1 MKDATDF
8 EFDDLQALLRF
19 GHGKLTETRFLLLRI
34 ADGAAARQWLSA
46 APVSSAA
53 AQGSPPE
60 TALQIAFSV
69 DGLRALG
76 LRESIIE
83 GFSDEFIAGMS
94 GDESRSRRLGDVGG
108 NAPEYWEWGGDPGR
122 MPHVLLLLYARK
134 GGIEAWRKNVEDE
147 RFARAFQRLHTL
159 PTGELGRIEPFGF
172 TDGVSQ
178 PEIDWAYRQSTD
190 LHERDVFSNW
200 VAPGEFVLGYPNE
213 YGLYTTRP
221 LVDPRKDGTASL
233 LPDAAE
239 DPALKDFGCNG
250 SYLVIRQ
257 LHQDVP
263 AFWQFIDQAVGSDPE
278 KREHLAASMVGR
290 KRDGMPLAPL
300 DARDIPGIERDD
312 ADNHFTYELDP
323 RGFRCPLGAHIRRA
337 NPRTGD
343 FPPGV
348 TGFVTRLLKILGFG
362 QTRSDEDL
370 IASTR
375 FHRLLRRGRSYGPL
389 LSPEDAVKPDAPAA
403 ERGLQFIT
411 LVANISRQFEFVQ
424 SAWSMS
430 STFGGVQQERD
441 PLIGTRE
448 PLGNGEEADHFH
460 RANPKG
466 PMEKTGGLPQFVTVR
481 GGGYFFLPGLRALQ
495 YLAALPASEGDH
507 RP

>member
-1 MKDATDF
+1 MRDATDF

-19 GHGKLTETRFLLLRI
+19 GYGKLTDTCFLLLCI
-34 ADGAAARQWLSA
+34 ADGAAARQWLST

-53 AQGSPPE
+53 AQSAPPE

-69 DGLRALG
+69 EGLRSLG

-108 NAPEYWEWGGDPGR
+108 NAPELWEWGGDAGR
-122 MPHVLLLLYARK
+122 SPHVLLLLYARR
-134 GGIEAWRKNVEDE
+134 GGIEAWRKTVEDE
-147 RFARAFQRLHTL
+147 RFARAFQLLQTL
-159 PTGELGRIEPFGF
+159 PTGDIGRIEPFGF
-172 TDGVSQ
+172 TDGISQ
-178 PEIDWAYRQSTD
+178 PEIDWSYRQSTD
-190 LHERDVFSNW
+190 LHERDAFSNR
-200 VAPGEFVLGYPNE
+200 VTPGEFVLGYPNE

-221 LVDPRKDGTASL
+221 LIDPRKDGISAL

-239 DPALKDFGCNG
+239 DPASKDFGRNG

-257 LHQDVP
+257 LHQEVP

-278 KREHLAASMVGR
+278 KREQLAASMVGR
-290 KRDGMPLAPL
+290 KRDGSPLAPL
-300 DARDIPGIERDD
+300 DAWDIPGIERDD

-323 RGFRCPLGAHIRRA
+323 RGHRCPLGAHIRRA

-343 FPPGV
+343 LPPRV

-362 QTRSDEDL
+362 QTRPDEDL

-375 FHRLLRRGRSYGPL
+375 FHRLLRRGRPYGPL

-424 SAWSMS
+424 NAWSMS

-448 PLGNGEEADHFH
+448 PLGQGEETDHFH
-460 RANPKG
+460 RASSKG
-466 PMEKTGGLPQFVTVR
+466 LMEKTGGLPQFVTVR
-481 GGGYFFLPGLRALQ
+481 GGGYFFLPGLRALR
-495 YLAALPASEGDH
+495 YLAALPVSEGDH